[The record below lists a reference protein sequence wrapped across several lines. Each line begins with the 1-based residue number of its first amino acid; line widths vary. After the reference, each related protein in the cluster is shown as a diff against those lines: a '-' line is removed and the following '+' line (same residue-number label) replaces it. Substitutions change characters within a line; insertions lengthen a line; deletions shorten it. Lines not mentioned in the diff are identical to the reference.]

1 MPKPKE
7 YSESTMA
14 EVGLYL
20 IAEIDAG
27 KVNDEQKSKDRQMAD
42 QLYLSKRLGKARR
55 GKSQV
60 VSSDVHDAIETVLP
74 DLLEI
79 FAGSDDPVTIKPR
92 QSEAFK
98 AAKTN
103 RELIR
108 YQTQRQ
114 LPWFRIL
121 YTWFKDALLYRNG
134 YVTWGWDYRW
144 REDVV
149 EYEFITAR
157 DLEEKLADGA
167 EVVEQ
172 GEAEFNPIFIQP
184 VGYTDAVLLERIIE
198 RDQPKI
204 RPVAPGSFIISADA
218 ESIEDAPFCAV
229 RDFPTW
235 YQVEADGRS
244 LGYFDLDQVPRN
256 EAIIDADMQAK
267 ANELGRDDTLGSDL
281 SDSMRIR
288 VERWECYFMWPD
300 EETGHMEPMKATVIN
315 ECLVHL
321 TPNQMRQTPVIS
333 ISPIL
338 ITHRHEGRSLVD
350 LVEEVQRIKTALYR
364 SLIDFIAL
372 NNSPQTIVERDSG
385 ADLNALMQH
394 RPSSIVQV
402 DSGKA
407 GAIQPLKRQPLGNDV
422 WRFVE
427 WIEQAKEARV
437 GVTRLNQGL
446 DQPGAANDTARGML
460 SLMQRADKRLRLI
473 ARLFAE
479 EGLKPLFRSLIW
491 LNQNFVDRELII
503 NISDTEDLTI
513 TPDMLGGDFDL
524 VVNVG
529 LGNSDNVTTVKQMKE
544 MLGVVAKIL
553 PGMPGG
559 KTMLTPANVYQI
571 FKAIW
576 EAMGYKASQFI
587 TDPETAEAHIGGDP
601 RTEQQT
607 GRMPGAVRPGPAGG
621 QIPGIPG
628 IPGVR
633 PGLPGPGAGRA
644 GGIPAQP
651 GFTGQGQVFAPGPGH

>member
-1 MPKPKE
+1 MPKAKL
-7 YSESTMA
+7 SDSMKS
-14 EVGLYL
+14 EVGRYL
-20 IAEIDAG
+20 KAEIDGG
-27 KVNDEQKSKDRQMAD
+27 KSYDEQKSKDRQMAD
-42 QLYLSKRLGKARR
+42 RLYLAKRLGKARR

-79 FAGSDDPVTIKPR
+79 FASGDEPVTIKPR
-92 QSEAFK
+92 QSDAFK

-114 LPWFRIL
+114 LPWFKIL
-121 YTWFKDALLYRNG
+121 YTWMKDALLYRNG
-134 YVTWGWDYRW
+134 YLKWGWDYQYRLD
-144 REDVV
+144 EV
-149 EYEFITAR
+149 EYEFITAQ
-157 DLEEKLADGA
+157 DLEEKIADGA
-167 EVVEQ
+167 EVVEP
-172 GEAEFNPIFIQP
+172 GEAEINPLYGDP
-184 VGYTDAVLLERIIE
+184 VGYADAVLKERIIE
-198 RDQPKI
+198 RDRPKV
-204 RPVAPGSFIISADA
+204 RPIPPGSFIISADA
-218 ESIEDAPFCAV
+218 ESIEEAPFCAV
-229 RDFPTW
+229 RDYPTW

-244 LGYFDLDQVPRN
+244 LGYFDLDQVPQG
-256 EAIIDADMQAK
+256 EVTLDADMQAK
-267 ANELGRDDTLGSDL
+267 ASELDRDDSLGGDL
-281 SDSMRIR
+281 ADDLRRR

-300 EETGHMEPMKATVIN
+300 EKTGDMEPMTATVIN

-321 TPNQMRQTPVIS
+321 GPNLMRKTPVIS
-333 ISPIL
+333 ISPVL

-364 SLIDFIAL
+364 SLVDFIAF
-372 NNSPQTIVERDSG
+372 NNAPQTIVERDSG

-394 RPSSIVQV
+394 RPFSIVQV
-402 DSGKA
+402 DAGKA
-407 GAIQPLKRQPLGNDV
+407 GAVQPMKRQPLGGDV

-427 WIEQAKEARV
+427 WVEQAKEARV

-479 EGLKPLFRSLIW
+479 EGMKPLFRSLIW

-544 MLGVVAKIL
+544 MLGVMAKIL
-553 PGMPGG
+553 PGLPGG
-559 KTMLTPANVYQI
+559 KQMLTPANVYQV
-571 FKAIW
+571 FKSIW

-587 TDPETAEAHIGGDP
+587 TDPESAEASIGSYGGS
-601 RTEQQT
+601 EQPA
-607 GRMPGAVRPGPAGG
+607 GGMPGAARIGAAGG
-621 QIPGIPG
+621 QIPGLPG

-633 PGLPGPGAGRA
+633 PGLPGPGAGPA
-644 GGIPAQP
+644 GGIPAQA
-651 GFTGQGQVFAPGPGH
+651 GAA